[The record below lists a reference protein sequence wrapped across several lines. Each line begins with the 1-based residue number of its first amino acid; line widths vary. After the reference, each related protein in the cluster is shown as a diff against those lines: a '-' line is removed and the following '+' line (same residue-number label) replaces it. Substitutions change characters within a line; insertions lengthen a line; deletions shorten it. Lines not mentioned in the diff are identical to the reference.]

1 MDKIDSA
8 ILEILE
14 KDARASYKDL
24 ATMAGVSEEE
34 VKKRVESLKSSGII
48 RAFKTLVDWTAA
60 CEKEVTAYIDVK
72 VTPETRTGFSE
83 LGRLIAA
90 NEMVEEVCVTSGE
103 YDLTIKLRVKDI
115 SDVSNFVTDVL
126 APKKIITGTY
136 THFVLRKFKENGV
149 VLGVQAKDK
158 LVISA

>member
-1 MDKIDSA
+1 M
-8 ILEILE
+8 
-14 KDARASYKDL
+14 
-24 ATMAGVSEEE
+24 
-34 VKKRVESLKSSGII
+34 
-48 RAFKTLVDWTAA
+48 
-60 CEKEVTAYIDVK
+60 TAYIDVK
-72 VTPETRTGFSE
+72 VTPEARTGFSE

-115 SDVSNFVTDVL
+115 CDVSNFVTDVL

-136 THFVLRKFKENGV
+136 THFVLRKFKENGAS
-149 VLGVQAKDK
+149 LGKAQAKDK